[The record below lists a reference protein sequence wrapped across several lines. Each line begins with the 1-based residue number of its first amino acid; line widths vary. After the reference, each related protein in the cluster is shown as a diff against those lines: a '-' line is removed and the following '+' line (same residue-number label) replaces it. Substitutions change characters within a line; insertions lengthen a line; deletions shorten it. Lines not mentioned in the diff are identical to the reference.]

1 MINTIENYQ
10 KELTDVHNDFI
21 ENVTNVS
28 NPTVRSSSHHCYKL
42 DKPVY
47 ILVNN
52 KCEPAKITDKGDH
65 YEQTFPCYGFNPKQ
79 YKDDLAWI
87 LDDKTV
93 FYIERPYKGRVVKL
107 LRQLLPEC
115 EIKSIKNDLVI
126 NGVKIGPTYMGGRI
140 TDFTLNNN
148 PPYSSLIY
156 CMRWS
161 DPEDLDKYLEGDLNH
176 EARKQKAIKLGS
188 LDMFIKNMTKEEFET
203 LLESIE

>member
-1 MINTIENYQ
+1 MITTLEDYK
-10 KELTDVHNDFI
+10 KELEDVHNDFI
-21 ENVTNVS
+21 DKITHNITIRK
-28 NPTVRSSSHHCYKL
+28 PTHYCYKL

-52 KCEPAKITDKGDH
+52 KEENAYIVDRGDH

-107 LRQLLPEC
+107 LKQLLPDHK
-115 EIKSIKNDLVI
+115 INTVHNDVVI
-126 NGVKIGPTYMGGRI
+126 DNIRIGPTYMGGQI
-140 TDFTLNNN
+140 TDFTKEDN

-156 CMRWS
+156 CLRWS
-161 DPEDLDKYLEGDLNH
+161 DPEELDQYFKGDPNH
-176 EARKQKAIKLGS
+176 EARKEKEIKQGS
-188 LDMFIKNMTKEEFET
+188 LDMFLNISKEEFENM
-203 LLESIE
+203 LESIE